1 MDKIST
7 FFEKAVQEAI
17 VEKSTV
23 MPPIFL
29 SAQIMSV
36 IAKKRRFYAF
46 VHLSIFSLFSICSS
60 VGLVLILKVEWPSI
74 AQSEAAQL
82 LALLSSDFSVIVEY
96 WREYTLSVLE
106 SLPLISMILIAAFV
120 WVTSALLWMTVRTYV
135 QMKTI
140 LRIRVR

>member
-7 FFEKAVQEAI
+7 FFEKAIQEAI
-17 VEKSTV
+17 AERSAVI
-23 MPPIFL
+23 PPPFL

-46 VHLSIFSLFSICSS
+46 VRLGIFSLFSICSS
-60 VGLVLILKVEWPSI
+60 VGSVLILRVEWPSI

-82 LALLSSDFSVIVEY
+82 LSLLFSDFSVIVEY
-96 WREYTLSVLE
+96 WREYVLSLLE
-106 SLPLISMILIAAFV
+106 SLPLISMILIAVFIWA
-120 WVTSALLWMTVRTYV
+120 TSALLWMTIRTYV